1 MKRFSPHHHKSIKQK
16 IKMIETENLL
26 DKEKIRLFFS
36 LFHGLENVY
45 GTYSTQS
52 GKHWQIKGKVTE
64 KVIEN
69 HLKGKQPYGFYPLIE
84 DKTTVG
90 IADFDNLNPRPPI
103 EFIKRAEHYG
113 LSSYLE
119 KSKSKGYHVWLFFP
133 KDGVNAK
140 KVRLIMKFIL
150 KEIGSINIEI
160 FPKQDSITTTGSYG
174 NFINAPLFG
183 KQIAKNKT
191 VFIQP
196 NFSLKPYPDQWEL
209 LTSIKNNSE
218 HLIDSI
224 VANNSIKE
232 ENKSKEIF
240 QSKYKI
246 SKFGLPIC
254 AKKILRDGVT
264 FDQRI
269 ACFRLTINLK
279 RTGKPKE
286 QTIEIL
292 NAWRQKNQ
300 PINGKRIITR
310 KEIKEQVYWAYS
322 KDYKGFGCEVPII
335 KSFCDSKC
343 KINK

>member
-1 MKRFSPHHHKSIKQK
+1 
-16 IKMIETENLL
+16 MIDNEKLS

-45 GTYSTQS
+45 GTYSTKS

-69 HLKGKQPYGFYPLIE
+69 HLKGKQPYGFYPLIS
-84 DKTTVG
+84 DKTSVAV
-90 IADFDNLNPRPPI
+90 ADFDNLDPRPPI

-133 KDGVNAK
+133 KDGIYAK
-140 KVRLIMKFIL
+140 KVRLVIKFIL
-150 KEIGSINIEI
+150 EEIDSINTEV
-160 FPKQDSITTTGSYG
+160 FPKQDSITDSGSFG

-183 KQIAKNKT
+183 KQISKNKT
-191 VFIQP
+191 IFIEP
-196 NFSLKPYPDQWEL
+196 NYSLKPFQDQWEFL
-209 LTSIKNNSE
+209 KSIKNNSE
-218 HLIDSI
+218 QLLDSI
-224 VANNSIKE
+224 ISNNDIKE
-232 ENKSKEIF
+232 ERKAKGSVKSK
-240 QSKYKI
+240 YVN

-264 FDQRI
+264 YDQRI
-269 ACFRLTINLK
+269 ACFRLAINLK
-279 RTGKPKE
+279 RIGTPKE
-286 QTIEIL
+286 KTIEIL
-292 NAWRQKNQ
+292 NLWKQKNE
-300 PINGKRIITR
+300 PINGKRIITT
-310 KEIKEQVYWAYS
+310 KEIKEQVKWAYS

-343 KINK
+343 KINRI

>member
-1 MKRFSPHHHKSIKQK
+1 
-16 IKMIETENLL
+16 MIDDEKLS

-69 HLKGKQPYGFYPLIE
+69 HLKGKQPYGFYPLIS
-84 DKTTVG
+84 DKTSVAV
-90 IADFDNLNPRPPI
+90 ADFDNLDPRPPI
-103 EFIKRAEHYG
+103 EFIKKAEHYG

-133 KDGVNAK
+133 KDGINAK
-140 KVRLIMKFIL
+140 KVRQVIKFIL
-150 KEIGSINIEI
+150 MEIDSINTEV
-160 FPKQDSITTTGSYG
+160 FPKQDSITDRGSYG

-183 KQIAKNKT
+183 KQISKNKT
-191 VFIQP
+191 VFIHP
-196 NFSLKPYPDQWEL
+196 NFKLESYPNQWEFL
-209 LTSIKNNSE
+209 
-218 HLIDSI
+218 
-224 VANNSIKE
+224 NSIKINTE
-232 ENKSKEIF
+232 QLLDSIISNNDIINERKSKESSTIN
-240 QSKYKI
+240 YGN

-269 ACFRLTINLK
+269 ASFRLAINLK
-279 RTGKPKE
+279 RIGTPKE

-292 NAWRQKNQ
+292 NDWKQKNK
-300 PINGKRIITR
+300 PINGKKIITK
-310 KEIKEQVYWAYS
+310 KEIKEQVGWAYS

-335 KSFCDSKC
+335 KSFCDPKC
-343 KINK
+343 KTNRI